1 MSFEFRQIKKAMEQ
15 NQLRKTNEHGYS
27 LFELVTTMTVMA
39 ILVLGTIPLA
49 QNAYKRQKE
58 LRLRESLRLVRQ
70 AIDEFKRD
78 TNGACQQGAQTSGN
92 PLQPG
97 QNIPADPRS
106 RVVISDCKIFEVD
119 NVDRYPPTLESLTDG
134 VTVKPRGLGAIPV
147 GGGNGGSVFDKG
159 NATEINQNKEFKKVY
174 LRELPIDPMTGKN
187 DWNLR
192 SSYQTKDDGSWD
204 EVNVFD
210 IRSSSDQEALNE
222 EKYSDW

>member
-1 MSFEFRQIKKAMEQ
+1 MR
-15 NQLRKTNEHGYS
+15 NKTVNGYS
-27 LFELVTTMTVMA
+27 LFELIITMTVMS

-58 LRLRESLRLVRQ
+58 IRLRESLRLVRS

-92 PLQPG
+92 PLQNG

-106 RVVISDCKIFEVD
+106 RVVISDCKIFEID

-134 VTVKPRGLGAIPV
+134 VTVKPRGLGAIPT
-147 GGGNGGSVFDKG
+147 GGGGAFDD
-159 NATEINQNKEFKKVY
+159 NRQATQVNQNKEFKKVY

-192 SSYQTKDDGSWD
+192 SSYQTKDDGNWD

-210 IRSSSDQEALNE
+210 IRSSSDDEALNG